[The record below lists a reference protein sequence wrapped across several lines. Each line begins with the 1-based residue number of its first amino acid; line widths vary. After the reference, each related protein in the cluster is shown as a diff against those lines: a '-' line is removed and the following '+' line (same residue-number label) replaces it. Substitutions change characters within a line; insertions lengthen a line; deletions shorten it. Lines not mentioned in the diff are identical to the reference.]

1 MKPLHFW
8 IILLTLVSGLAG
20 FAAGELLHSGPVEVS
35 RGRFGPYCDRMVTE
49 FGLSSDHERN
59 LLYLLDRYERE
70 LDDLKSRHL
79 STLEPELVAIG
90 SKYRDL
96 IRDRV
101 LPEGKRR
108 AFDEL
113 AAGALPIKGN

>member
-1 MKPLHFW
+1 MKPLNFW
-8 IILLTLVSGLAG
+8 ILLLSFVSGLAG
-20 FAAGELLHSGPVEVS
+20 FAAGELRHTGPVEAS
-35 RGRFGPYCDRMVTE
+35 KGRFGPYCDRMVVE
-49 FGLSSDHERN
+49 FDLSDDRERN
-59 LLYLLDRYERE
+59 LKYLLDRFERE

-90 SKYRDL
+90 GKYRDL

-101 LPEGKRR
+101 LPEDKRR

-113 AAGALPIKGN
+113 AVGALPSIGN